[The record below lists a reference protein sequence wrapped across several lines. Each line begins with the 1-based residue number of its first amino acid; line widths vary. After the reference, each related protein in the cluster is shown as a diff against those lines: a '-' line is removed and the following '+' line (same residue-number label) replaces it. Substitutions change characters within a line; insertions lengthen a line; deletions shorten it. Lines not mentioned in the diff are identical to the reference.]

1 VSEPHA
7 VKAALS
13 APSAPSAAFTADV
26 VVIGGGV
33 IGTSIAFH
41 LAEAG
46 VSVTLLE
53 RDVLGAGST
62 SRAAGGVRAQFSDPV
77 NIALGQRSLAAFEDF
92 GRRPGAEIDLRQHGY
107 LFLLDNP
114 ADVLTFEASVALQN
128 ELGVP
133 SRMIDV
139 AQACRLSPIVVPDG
153 LLAAAFSPTDGHC
166 TPEAV
171 VAGYAAGAR
180 RHGAVIRQHTEV
192 TGIDLRD
199 GAIQGVR
206 TDSGVVRT
214 GMVVCAAGAWSA
226 AIGDMVGVELPV
238 RPLRRQI
245 RVTEPIP
252 DLPPNLPMTIDF
264 GTTFYFHPEG
274 AGLLLGMSDPE
285 EEFGFQLTASD
296 DWLERLGAV
305 VTRRAP
311 RLAEVGIARGWAGL
325 YEVTPDHNAI
335 VGEAPGVSRFC
346 YATGFSGHGFLQGP
360 AIGEVIRDLVLGR
373 EPEVDVSSL
382 DVGRFAVDAV
392 RPEHNVV

>member
-1 VSEPHA
+1 MN
-7 VKAALS
+7 S
-13 APSAPSAAFTADV
+13 AEV

-33 IGTSIAFH
+33 IGTSVAYH

-46 VSVTLLE
+46 VRTLLLE
-53 RDVLGAGST
+53 RDMLGAGST

-77 NIALGQRSLAAFEDF
+77 NIALGARSLAAFEDF

-107 LFLLDNP
+107 LFLLDNEDDAGAFATAVP
-114 ADVLTFEASVALQN
+114 LQN
-128 ELGVP
+128 EMGVP
-133 SRMIDV
+133 SRMVDV
-139 AQACRLSPIVVPDG
+139 AEACRLAPLIAPDG
-153 LLAAAFSPTDGHC
+153 LVAAAFSPRDGHC

-180 RHGAVIRQHTEV
+180 RHGATIRQHSPV
-192 TGIDLRD
+192 TGIEVS
-199 GAIQGVR
+199 GGEIIGVR
-206 TDSGVVRT
+206 TGTEEIRT
-214 GMVVCAAGAWSA
+214 GTVVCAAGAWSA
-226 AIGDMVGVELPV
+226 AVGELVGVDLPV

-252 DLPPNLPMTIDF
+252 DLPKDLPMTIDF

-285 EEFGFQLTASD
+285 EEFGFHLSPSD
-296 DWLERLGAV
+296 DWLERLGAA

-311 RLAEVGIARGWAGL
+311 RLAEVGLARGWAGL
-325 YEVTPDHNAI
+325 YEVSPDHNGI
-335 VGEAPGVSRFC
+335 VGEAPEVSRFL

-373 EPEVDVSSL
+373 APEVDVSSL
-382 DVGRFAVDAV
+382 DVRRFAGQAV
-392 RPEHNVV
+392 RSEHNVV

>member
-1 VSEPHA
+1 MAE
-7 VKAALS
+7 
-13 APSAPSAAFTADV
+13 V

-33 IGTSIAFH
+33 IGTSVAFH

-46 VSVTLLE
+46 VQTLLLE
-53 RDVLGAGST
+53 RDMLGAGST

-77 NIALGQRSLAAFEDF
+77 NIALGARSLAAFEDF

-107 LFLLDNP
+107 LFLLDNEDD
-114 ADVLTFEASVALQN
+114 AGTFAAAVPLQN
-128 ELGVP
+128 EMGVP

-139 AQACRLSPIVVPDG
+139 AEACRLAPLIAPDG
-153 LLAAAFSPTDGHC
+153 LVAAAFSPRDGHC

-180 RHGAVIRQHTEV
+180 RHGATIRQHRAV
-192 TGIDLRD
+192 TGIEVS
-199 GAIQGVR
+199 GGEITAVR
-206 TDSGVVRT
+206 TDDEEIAT
-214 GMVVCAAGAWSA
+214 DTVVCAAGAWSA
-226 AIGDMVGVELPV
+226 SVGDLVGVDLPV

-252 DLPPNLPMTIDF
+252 DLPKDLPMTIDF

-274 AGLLLGMSDPE
+274 AGLLLGMSDPD
-285 EEFGFQLTASD
+285 EEFGFHLSPSD
-296 DWLERLGAV
+296 GWLERLGTAV
-305 VTRRAP
+305 TTRAP

-325 YEVTPDHNAI
+325 YEVSPDRNGI
-335 VGEAPGVSRFC
+335 VGESAEVSRFL

-382 DVGRFAVDAV
+382 DVRRFAGRAA
-392 RPEHNVV
+392 RSEHNVV

>member
-1 VSEPHA
+1 MS
-7 VKAALS
+7 
-13 APSAPSAAFTADV
+13 TADV

-33 IGTSIAFH
+33 IGTSVAFH

-46 VSVTLLE
+46 VRVVLLE
-53 RDVLGAGST
+53 RDMLGAGST

-77 NIALGQRSLAAFEDF
+77 NIALGVRSLAAFEDF

-107 LFLLDNP
+107 LFLLDNEDD
-114 ADVLTFEASVALQN
+114 AAAFEAAVPLQN
-128 ELGVP
+128 EMGVP
-133 SRMIDV
+133 SRMIGV
-139 AQACRLSPIVVPDG
+139 AEACRLAPLVAPDG
-153 LLAAAFSPTDGHC
+153 LVAAAFSPRDGHC

-180 RHGAVIRQHTEV
+180 RHGATIRQHRAV
-192 TGIDLRD
+192 TGIEVS
-199 GAIQGVR
+199 GGEITAVR
-206 TDSGVVRT
+206 TDDEEIDT
-214 GMVVCAAGAWSA
+214 GTVVCAAGAWSA
-226 AIGDMVGVELPV
+226 SVGDLVGVDLPV

-252 DLPPNLPMTIDF
+252 DLPKDLPMTIDF

-274 AGLLLGMSDPE
+274 AGLLLGMSDPD
-285 EEFGFQLTASD
+285 EEFGFHLSPSD
-296 DWLERLGAV
+296 DWLERLGAA
-305 VTRRAP
+305 VTTRAP

-325 YEVTPDHNAI
+325 YEMSPDHNGI
-335 VGEAPGVSRFC
+335 VGESAEVSRFL

-382 DVGRFAVDAV
+382 DVRRFAGRAV
-392 RPEHNVV
+392 RAEHNVV